1 MPSLT
6 KNKLQVIIAIFT
18 MLFMLSCRE
27 KKQNDVA
34 QTTKKEAIK
43 KDYISFLIALDTLA
57 PADQKIAVCREDS
70 LLAMDVS
77 KATNP
82 FYYYFEG
89 RRLNLEK
96 KRDSS
101 LLAYEKMEAKAKDDV
116 YLLKQYAI
124 LDQSI
129 NNGVLVEGDLM
140 IKMQELLQ
148 LAENS
153 KSKLTHRYYD
163 LLAKAYYQNQNAKL
177 SAAFVEKYF
186 KAHPYFWHPVI
197 KQRYYDIS
205 FLLASRASNYLKMTA
220 ANNKAREF
228 AISIKDSL
236 AIARTYDNEAQIYAR
251 KGDLKNA
258 VISSKIYF
266 NYLKKTNNLNDIAF
280 GNLATSFI
288 RNNQPDSAIFYYKQ
302 AIAFSEKNTPGKP
315 KFVFYQGMIDAYAA
329 KGNYEEALTS
339 AVNAY
344 RIEVENIK
352 KIEAV
357 KVAEIQ
363 EKYEAEKKD
372 RNISELVNR
381 NELNER
387 VIAQQRW
394 TLGLATLVFFATL
407 LFFYVFYRQRQL
419 KQKNTLLQSE
429 NKRLNIEQKLL
440 QVQLNPHFIFNSI
453 ANLQSLAATGNAK
466 ETVKYLT
473 VFSGLLR
480 NVLEQNRKDFIS
492 LEEEISSL
500 DNYLQLQQMRF
511 TGLFEYEIIADDDIS
526 LDSTIIPPMLIQP
539 FVENAIEHGFRN
551 INYKGKLKISF
562 KIENEKM
569 MILVDDN
576 GIGLQEKIPNSAKKQ
591 SLARIILKER
601 LDLLFNSNGQEAK
614 FEITDKK
621 DRNEHGVMVN
631 IVMPEL
637 ND

>member
-1 MPSLT
+1 MPRLT
-6 KNKLQVIIAIFT
+6 KIKIQFSFTVLLVLIIF
-18 MLFMLSCRE
+18 SCTE
-27 KKQNDVA
+27 KRQGNDVA
-34 QTTKKEAIK
+34 ATKKENVK
-43 KDYISFLIALDTLA
+43 KDYISLLIALDTLTTA
-57 PADQKIAVCREDS
+57 QHRAIIYKEDS
-70 LLAMDVS
+70 LLS
-77 KATNP
+77 KDASKERNP
-82 FYYYFEG
+82 YYYYFRG
-89 RRLNLEK
+89 RRLNYDK

-101 LLAYEKMEAKAKDDV
+101 LLAYEKMEANSRDDLF
-116 YLLKQYAI
+116 LLKQYAI

-129 NNGVLVEGDLM
+129 NNGVLVEGALM

-153 KSKLTHRYYD
+153 KSRLTHRYYD
-163 LLAKAYYQNQNAKL
+163 LLAKAYYQNQNGKL
-177 SAAFVEKYF
+177 SAAYVEKYF
-186 KAHPYFWHPVI
+186 KSHPYFWHPVI

-205 FLLASRASNYLKMTA
+205 FLLASKANNFLKMIA
-220 ANNKAREF
+220 ANNKARDF

-236 AIARTYDNEAQIYAR
+236 AIARTYDNEAQIYSRA
-251 KGDLKNA
+251 GDLKKA
-258 VISSKIYF
+258 VNSSKIYF
-266 NYLKKTNNLNDIAF
+266 NYLKKTNNLNDVAY

-302 AIAFSEKNTPGKP
+302 AIAFSEKHTPGKA

-329 KGNYEEALTS
+329 KGNYEEALNA
-339 AVNAY
+339 AVSAY
-344 RIEVENIK
+344 RIELENIK

-372 RNISELVNR
+372 RSISELVNR
-381 NELNER
+381 NELNEK

-394 TLGLATLVFFATL
+394 TFGLATLVFFATL

-440 QVQLNPHFIFNSI
+440 QAQLNPHFIFNSI

-511 TGLFEYEIIADDDIS
+511 TGLFEYEIIAADDIS
-526 LDSTIIPPMLIQP
+526 LASTIIPPMLIQP

-551 INYKGKLKISF
+551 INYKGKLTISF

-569 MILVDDN
+569 IIVVDDN
-576 GIGLQEKIPNSAKKQ
+576 GIGLQEKTPGSAKKQ

-601 LDLLFNSNGQEAK
+601 LDLLFNSTGQEAR
-614 FEITDKK
+614 FDISDKK
-621 DRNEHGVMVN
+621 EQGVTVT